1 MLMLSRTTRTPLFSP
16 EKKYFVTAAH
26 MPYIIENFRPSWL
39 ARPPT
44 VGPNVKIPPKSRFEK
59 FVKMTDHTYACN
71 SLTNFEEETMTG
83 NGNHVTMLKL
93 TLENS

>member
-44 VGPNVKIPPKSRFEK
+44 VGPNVEIPPKSRFEK
-59 FVKMTDHTYACN
+59 FVKMTDHTLMYA
-71 SLTNFEEETMTG
+71 T
-83 NGNHVTMLKL
+83 V
-93 TLENS
+93 